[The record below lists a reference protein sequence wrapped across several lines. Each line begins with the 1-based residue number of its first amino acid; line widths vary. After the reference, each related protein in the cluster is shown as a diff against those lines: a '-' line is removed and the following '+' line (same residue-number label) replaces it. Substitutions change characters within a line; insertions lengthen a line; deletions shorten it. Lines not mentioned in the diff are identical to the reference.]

1 MDETLPRPMVA
12 RVLQLATDLTV
23 WAQRHPDAALAEQE
37 QAVLELVRAAL
48 PDLLTIMLPLCTR
61 GLRLPQ
67 RDRGAPCPGCGKAC
81 GAQEWRGRRLATVC
95 GPVHFE
101 RPWYRCRRCKKSWA
115 PVDTVLGVEP
125 RARLSRGL
133 TGWLVQLG
141 AATDFREAAALLRQ
155 LAGLEVAA
163 ETVRQHTEARGTA
176 LEATAQAACAAVA
189 TTREAAEAVEPVPGQ
204 LLVETDGVMVR
215 YQDGW
220 HEVKLGLVG
229 GHADGTTRAV
239 SYVAAREP
247 AEAFGT
253 RLLAEAARR
262 GALEIVGWTGPL
274 SGRGLAQLPR
284 VVVLGDGAHWIWNLA
299 AEHFGQRL
307 EIVDFYHASQHLWEV
322 AHSVYGAGSAA
333 ARAWAET
340 QRTTLLTQGA
350 APVLTALGRLT
361 APSPEASA
369 LLKREREYFRTNQA
383 RMDYPTF
390 RAQGCPIGS
399 GAVESGAKHVV
410 QLRMKRPGAR
420 WSERGAH
427 GVLMVR
433 TYLLSHRPLVP
444 TPSQRAA

>member
-12 RVLQLATDLTV
+12 RVLQLAADLTV
-23 WAQRHPDAALAEQE
+23 WAQRHPDATLAEQE
-37 QAVLELVRAAL
+37 QAVLGLVRAAL
-48 PDLLTIMLPLCTR
+48 PDLLTITLPLCTR

-67 RDRGAPCPGCGKAC
+67 QDRRGPCPGCGKAC
-81 GAQEWRGRRLATVC
+81 GAQEWRERRLLTVC

-115 PVDTVLGVEP
+115 PVDTVLGVEA
-125 RARLSRGL
+125 RSRLSTGL

-141 AATDFREAAALLRQ
+141 AATDFREAAAVLRQ
-155 LAGLEVAA
+155 LTGLVVAA
-163 ETVRQHTEARGTA
+163 ETVRQHTEVQGTA
-176 LEATAQAACAAVA
+176 LEATAQAARATVA
-189 TTREAAEAVEPVPGQ
+189 NTREPAEVVAPVPGQ

-229 GHADGTTRAV
+229 GHADGTTQDA
-239 SYVAAREP
+239 SYVAARET
-247 AEAFGT
+247 AEAFGP
-253 RLLAEAARR
+253 RLLTEAARR
-262 GALEIVGWTGPL
+262 GALEVVGWTGPMG
-274 SGRGLAQLPR
+274 GRGLAQLPR
-284 VVVLGDGAHWIWNLA
+284 VVVLGDGAHWIWHLA
-299 AEHFGQRL
+299 AEHFGERL

-322 AHSVYGAGSAA
+322 AHTVYGVGSAA

-340 QRTTLLTQGA
+340 QRTALLTQGA
-350 APVLTALGRLT
+350 APVVTALGRLT

-369 LLKREREYFRTNQA
+369 LLKREREYFRTNQT

-420 WSERGAH
+420 WGVTGAH

-433 TYLLSHRPLVP
+433 TYLLSGRPLVP
-444 TPSQRAA
+444 TPRERAA